1 MSIVFWFDL
10 KHKVADVCSRANTG
24 LWTMA
29 VLSVWRQQLGDTL
42 LSCKA
47 EDCCRFHWRLVAFVG
62 PVTFGAYKHL
72 VAQNQTTIA
81 ILT

>member
-10 KHKVADVCSRANTG
+10 KHKVADVCSRASK

>member
-1 MSIVFWFDL
+1 MFAHVPTQDSGQWL
-10 KHKVADVCSRANTG
+10 
-24 LWTMA
+24 

-62 PVTFGAYKHL
+62 LVTFGAYKHL
-72 VAQNQTTIA
+72 VAQNQATIA